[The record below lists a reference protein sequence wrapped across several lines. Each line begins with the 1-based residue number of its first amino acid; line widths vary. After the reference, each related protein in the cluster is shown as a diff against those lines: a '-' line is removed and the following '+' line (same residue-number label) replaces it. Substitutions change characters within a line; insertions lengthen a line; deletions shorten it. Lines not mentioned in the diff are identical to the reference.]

1 MSERLAPLTPRL
13 LRIVDAAHYLS
24 CTYTFMETLIRE
36 RSVPSFII
44 GKRRLIDRFDL
55 DAFVDRKKLE
65 KLDEQLVEQQKASG
79 QPNAKDVGNARVNRI
94 LQPKPAR
101 RRRHAT
107 RRQGESPKRKETRA
121 TRRLPA

>member
-36 RSVPSFII
+36 RTVPSFII

-65 KLDEQLVEQQKASG
+65 Q
-79 QPNAKDVGNARVNRI
+79 AR
-94 LQPKPAR
+94 
-101 RRRHAT
+101 
-107 RRQGESPKRKETRA
+107 
-121 TRRLPA
+121 